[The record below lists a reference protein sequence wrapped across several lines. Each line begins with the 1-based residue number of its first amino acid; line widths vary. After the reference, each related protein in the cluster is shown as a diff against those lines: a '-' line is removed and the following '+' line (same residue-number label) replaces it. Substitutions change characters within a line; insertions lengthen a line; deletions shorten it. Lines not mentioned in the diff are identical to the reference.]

1 MPTTSNGVWILKVR
15 EQVLAALVFISI
27 FTLWF
32 ASSVQAHQHDDLK
45 QAFDIWYIDDTDNPL
60 TLEQVK
66 VLPDNLF
73 ARVNQQIPQP
83 ETLDFSLWYKITL
96 KDKTQPVDQPI
107 SILMDNPTLNLIE
120 FYHLGRGQVINAKV
134 IGDTQRSDSVLDY
147 VVPQINLFD
156 GFLPMDTLYIKVK
169 TNGASASPIIIDYA
183 KESELR
189 NSAQLMLLGS
199 FLGVVMIMMIY
210 NFFMFRGIGDPSY
223 LNYIGY
229 IFFAGMTVSLINGF
243 TFYIFPTEVA
253 IWMHNHML
261 ISHFCGLA
269 FALRFAISFLRFD
282 SIKPWFVNLGNW
294 SSRVC
299 FAIAASALVL
309 DEATLTP
316 IYFVCVGL
324 IYLYAI
330 LLMSQVYK
338 YKLIWVKYYLA
349 SWVPL
354 FIGVGVGIAA
364 FNSAVEYNFLTR
376 NAALIGILSEIC
388 IMAIAL
394 MDRFRANEL
403 DKDYRANH
411 DAVTGLPNR
420 TSLFTVIDSL
430 TYSKKPFSL
439 ALFEIP
445 EAKELL
451 PKLGIV
457 TANLFFKELFKN
469 ISKYTVGLEQVYRFK
484 NNIQNR
490 SHHIIR
496 ISDARFAVVFVGDMN
511 KSLLSYNMLT
521 IREAVS
527 TIMTVNGASISVSSY
542 GGVVCYP
549 KNSDSKDHLLF
560 LANQALHA
568 GMKSEEGWSRY
579 KNAEDTKQLSEQF
592 KLAGLIQKAISND
605 DLQLY
610 HQPQVDLNTG
620 QVVGSELLL
629 RWNHN
634 EMGYISPEK
643 IVQAAEQTGIV
654 HQLTEWVI
662 NKGFSQHAKLLKLGF
677 NHHVSINISAHDLND
692 NGLIANIL
700 TATME
705 HKVPESSVIIE
716 ITESAT
722 ANNPE
727 LACRTVM
734 ELHEQGYKVA
744 IDDYGTG
751 YSNLKYISQLPLYS
765 LKVDKSFM
773 NIDVSARNR
782 TIVEMTI
789 NMAHKLGIEV
799 VAEGVENKEIEDLL
813 KAFNCPITQGFYY
826 AKPMAFLDYMRWLQ
840 NKPKK
845 VESRALVV

>member
-1 MPTTSNGVWILKVR
+1 MKIRYHALF
-15 EQVLAALVFISI
+15 ALVVVSFICLLFSPYVK
-27 FTLWF
+27 
-32 ASSVQAHQHDDLK
+32 SHQHEDLK
-45 QAFDIWYIDDTDNPL
+45 QAFDIWYLDDTENPL
-60 TLEQVK
+60 QLEQIK
-66 VLPDNLF
+66 VLPASLF
-73 ARVNQQIPQP
+73 APVGEQIPQP
-83 ETLDFSLWYKITL
+83 ESLDFSLWYKITL
-96 KDKTQPVDQPI
+96 KDKTQPVDQAI
-107 SILMDNPTLNLIE
+107 SILIDNPTLDLIE
-120 FYHLGRGQVINAKV
+120 FHHLGRGQLINSKI
-134 IGDTQRSDSVLDY
+134 IGDTQFSHSELDY

-156 GFLPMDTLYIKVK
+156 GFLEMDTLYIRVK
-169 TNGASASPIIIDYA
+169 TNGASATPIVIDYA
-183 KESELR
+183 MTSELR
-189 NSAQLMLLGS
+189 NSAQLMLLGCCIGII
-199 FLGVVMIMMIY
+199 LIMMIY

-229 IFFAGMTVSLINGF
+229 IFFAGMTVCLINGF
-243 TFYIFPTEVA
+243 TFFIFPFELA
-253 IWMHNHML
+253 RWMQSHLM

-269 FALRFAISFLRFD
+269 FAVRFAVSFLRFD
-282 SIKPWFVNLGNW
+282 NIKPWFVQIGIYL
-294 SSRVC
+294 SRISFVL
-299 FAIAASALVL
+299 AASALL
-309 DEATLTP
+309 IDEATLTP
-316 IYFVCVGL
+316 IYFTCVGL
-324 IYLYAI
+324 IYLYVI
-330 LLMSQVYK
+330 MLLSQVYK

-354 FIGVGVGIAA
+354 FVGVGVGIAA
-364 FNSAVEYNFLTR
+364 FNGGVEYNFVTR
-376 NAALIGILSEIC
+376 NAALFGVLAEIC

-420 TSLFTVIDSL
+420 TSLMSAIDTL
-430 TYSKKPFSL
+430 TYSKKPFTL

-451 PKLGIV
+451 PKLGIS

-469 ISKYTVGLEQVYRFK
+469 ISKYTSGIEQVYKFK

-490 SHHIIR
+490 DNHIVR
-496 ISDARFAVVFVGDMN
+496 ISDARFAVIFIGDIN
-511 KSLLSYNMLT
+511 KSVLTYNMLT

-527 TIMTVNGASISVSSY
+527 TIMKVNGASISVSSY
-542 GGVVCYP
+542 GGVVSYP

-579 KNAEDTKQLSEQF
+579 KSADGTKKLSEQF

-605 DLQLY
+605 DFQLY
-610 HQPQVDLNTG
+610 HQPQIDLTTG

-634 EMGYISPEK
+634 ELGHISPEQ

-677 NHHVSINISAHDLND
+677 DHHVSINISAHDLND

-705 HKVPESSVIIE
+705 HKVPESSVVIE

-734 ELHEQGYKVA
+734 ELHELGYKVA
-744 IDDYGTG
+744 IDDFGTG

-789 NMAHKLGIEV
+789 NMAQKLGIEV
-799 VAEGVENKEIEDLL
+799 VAEGVENKEIEELL
-813 KAFNCPITQGFYY
+813 KAFNCPMTQGFYY

-845 VESRALVV
+845 TENRALVV

>member
-1 MPTTSNGVWILKVR
+1 MNVRNQILVI
-15 EQVLAALVFISI
+15 LVFTCVY
-27 FTLWF
+27 FLCF
-32 ASSVQAHQHDDLK
+32 SSSAQAHRHQELR
-45 QAFDIWYIDDTDNPL
+45 QAFDIWYLDDTDNPL

-66 VLPDNLF
+66 QLPDALF
-73 ARVNQQIPQP
+73 ARLQKKPLQP
-83 ETLDFSLWYKITL
+83 TTLDFSLWYKITL
-96 KDKTQPVDQPI
+96 KDETKPVEKAI
-107 SILMDNPTLNLIE
+107 SILMDNPTLDLIE
-120 FYHLGRGQVINAKV
+120 FYHLGRGQLINTKV
-134 IGDTQRSDSVLDY
+134 IGDTQTSDSALDY
-147 VVPQINLFD
+147 VVPHINLFD
-156 GFLPMDTLYIKVK
+156 GFLRMDTLYIRIK
-169 TNGASASPIIIDYA
+169 TNGASASPIVIDYA

-189 NSAQLMLLGS
+189 NSGQLMLLGA
-199 FLGVVMIMMIY
+199 FFGVVVIMIIY
-210 NFFMFRGIGDPSY
+210 NYFMFRGIGDPSY

-229 IFFAGMTVSLINGF
+229 IFFAGMTLSLINGF
-243 TFYIFPTEVA
+243 TFYIFPTELA

-282 SIKPWFVNLGNW
+282 SIKPWFVHLGNGLAK
-294 SSRVC
+294 VC
-299 FAIAASALVL
+299 FAIALSALIL

-316 IYFVCVGL
+316 VYFACVGL
-324 IYLYAI
+324 IYLYAV

-349 SWVPL
+349 SWIPL
-354 FIGVGVGIAA
+354 FVGVGVGIAA
-364 FNSAVEYNFLTR
+364 FNGAVEYNFITR
-376 NAALIGILSEIC
+376 NAALLGILAEIC

-420 TSLFTVIDSL
+420 TSLFSVIDSL
-430 TYSKKPFSL
+430 SYSKKNFNL

-457 TANLFFKELFKN
+457 TANLFFQELFKN
-469 ISKYTVGLEQVYRFK
+469 ISKYTIDLEQVYRFK

-496 ISDARFAVVFVGDMN
+496 ISDARFAVVFVGDITN
-511 KSLLSYNMLT
+511 SVLTHNMRT

-527 TIMTVNGASISVSSY
+527 RIMTVNGASISVSSY
-542 GGVVCYP
+542 GGVVAYP
-549 KNSDSKDHLLF
+549 KNSTSKDHLLF
-560 LANQALHA
+560 LANQALHV
-568 GMKSEEGWSRY
+568 GMQNEEGWSHY
-579 KNAEDTKQLSEQF
+579 KNTEDNKLLSEQF

-610 HQPQVDLNTG
+610 HQPQIDLTTG

-629 RWNHN
+629 RWQHN
-634 EMGYISPEK
+634 ELGHISPEK

-677 NHHVSINISAHDLND
+677 EHHVSINISAHDLND
-692 NGLIANIL
+692 NSLIANIL

-722 ANNPE
+722 AHNPE

-734 ELHEQGYKVA
+734 ELHELGYKVT

-789 NMAHKLGIEV
+789 NMAQKLGIQV
-799 VAEGVENKEIEDLL
+799 VAEGVESRQVEQLL
-813 KAFNCPITQGFYY
+813 QALNCPLSQGFYY

-845 VESRALVV
+845 VESRALIV